1 MSLIEV
7 EGVSFSYSG
16 KQVLTD
22 VALRI
27 EEGSFVAV
35 LGQSGAGKT
44 TLVRILN
51 ATLKPDRGSVSVCG
65 IECNDKASV
74 FNARRNVGL
83 VMQNPESQIIG
94 DTVED
99 DVAFAL
105 ENMGLGRDEMERRIS
120 SALEATS
127 LSGLRFRNPRE
138 LSGGQKQLLAI
149 AGVLAMQC
157 RCIVLDEALSMLDK
171 RARTEILALLHKL
184 NRETGLSVVMM
195 THKAD
200 DAVSADVIHLME
212 KGRIVKSGSPK
223 EVLASEASKQIV
235 SQSFACSLACELR
248 KRGMEIPSD
257 IVCEDDLFT
266 YLSGVEVSDA

>member
-44 TLVRILN
+44 TLARILN
-51 ATLKPDRGSVSVCG
+51 ATLKPDRGSVSICG
-65 IECNDKASV
+65 VECNDKASV

-157 RCIVLDEALSMLDK
+157 RCIVLDEA
-171 RARTEILALLHKL
+171 
-184 NRETGLSVVMM
+184 
-195 THKAD
+195 
-200 DAVSADVIHLME
+200 
-212 KGRIVKSGSPK
+212 
-223 EVLASEASKQIV
+223 
-235 SQSFACSLACELR
+235 
-248 KRGMEIPSD
+248 
-257 IVCEDDLFT
+257 
-266 YLSGVEVSDA
+266 